1 LGEEKKKHIL
11 GIWKMTKR
19 TKMGEG
25 KQKKT
30 HFKHLEN
37 DQKNE
42 KNTHTHTH
50 THTHFRKLKND
61 QKNPN

>member
-1 LGEEKKKHIL
+1 LENDPKKSKLGEEKKHIL

-25 KQKKT
+25 KQKRT
-30 HFKHLEN
+30 HFRHLEN

-42 KNTHTHTH
+42 KKHTHTH
-50 THTHFRKLKND
+50 THTYTFI
-61 QKNPN
+61 